1 MKKRVARVKAISSIW
16 LI

>member
-1 MKKRVARVKAISSIW
+1 MKKRVARVKAISSIL